1 MRLTSAEFADGSTM
15 PFDCAY
21 ESRNRSPSL
30 SWSEAPWGVRSF
42 AVVCSDRDGP
52 DARPWTHWLLWN
64 IPATESRL
72 TAGLPQYP
80 RLDDGMEQGLNDYL
94 EYGWCGPCPPAGA
107 HEYTFTLYALDSLLS
122 PPAPTTP
129 AVMAALSASAIASAR
144 LSAFYGSDG
153 ALPSLAAIGRQAR
166 AAYRYQA

>member
-1 MRLTSAEFADGSTM
+1 MRLTSTDFADGSTL

-42 AVVCSDRDGP
+42 AVVCADRDGP
-52 DARPWTHWLLWN
+52 DARPWTPWLLWN

-72 TAGLPQYP
+72 VAGLPQYP

-94 EYGWCGPCPPAGA
+94 EYGWCGPCPPSGA

-129 AVMAALSASAIASAR
+129 AVLSALSAHAIAPAR

-153 ALPSLAAIGRQAR
+153 ALPSLAAMGRQAR